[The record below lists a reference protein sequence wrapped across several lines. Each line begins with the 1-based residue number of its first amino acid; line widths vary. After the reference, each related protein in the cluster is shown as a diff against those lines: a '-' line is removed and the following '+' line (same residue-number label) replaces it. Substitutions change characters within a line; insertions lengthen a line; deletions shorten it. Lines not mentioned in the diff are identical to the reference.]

1 MFGVG
6 AGNCAGGLVSTE
18 TGLTPR
24 TETGR
29 TRPPRRG
36 VSTARFRP
44 EPVTDGGIATET
56 GYETSTPPAGTHTH
70 AELNPREQQA
80 VGHSKARRAVLL
92 GTRDAQSTARFAGSS
107 FGHVDR
113 SDRASV
119 ALPVSRSS
127 RRSTVTCCLRSSR
140 NTQSKQRSR
149 VLCGTR

>member
-44 EPVTDGGIATET
+44 EPVPDGGITTET
-56 GYETSTPPAGTHTH
+56 DTRHRPRPQTRTHTQ
-70 AELNPREQQA
+70 N
-80 VGHSKARRAVLL
+80 
-92 GTRDAQSTARFAGSS
+92 
-107 FGHVDR
+107 
-113 SDRASV
+113 
-119 ALPVSRSS
+119 
-127 RRSTVTCCLRSSR
+127 
-140 NTQSKQRSR
+140 
-149 VLCGTR
+149 